1 MLVLQRS
8 AVPDH
13 GELQLKSVR
22 SYSRAQGPNSGS
34 VEKQQIIFTPEPARQ
49 LRAVNFNILRVAVC
63 VYIYNIVSWV
73 LQTPIQ

>member
-1 MLVLQRS
+1 MSAGASEISSTRS
-8 AVPDH
+8 

-63 VYIYNIVSWV
+63 VYIYITS
-73 LQTPIQ
+73 